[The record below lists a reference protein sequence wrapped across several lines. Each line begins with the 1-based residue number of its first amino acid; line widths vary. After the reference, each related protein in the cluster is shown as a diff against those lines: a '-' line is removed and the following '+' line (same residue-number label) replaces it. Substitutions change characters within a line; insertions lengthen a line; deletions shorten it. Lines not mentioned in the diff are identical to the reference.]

1 MAHLFYSFAAG
12 SLWLLG
18 VIFLMNVTDVNK
30 VANRWL
36 AAFYLCSAC
45 IFTQLYLEK
54 NPAQPNALLLHFL
67 ELPRW
72 SILPCFYF
80 AVLNYVNPFKKYNYL
95 HLLHFLP
102 FVCFST
108 FSLVYILPNIDSNN
122 GKLPEFPGYIRFSV
136 RYFFTIQIIIY
147 AALCL
152 RQLRKH
158 ATNIQLITSI
168 TDKIDLEWIKH
179 LLWLIIALF
188 ILRMMS
194 IFYIMPPVVVPIF
207 YYLGILFLSYCTLRQ
222 KVIYAVEK
230 SQSKEIENIIEKK
243 PANERLSIDQLEI
256 FKTKVLN
263 KTINEQLFLESG
275 LTLPMLSD
283 RVGIGIHELSYI
295 INTGF
300 NKNFYQFI
308 NEMRIEKAKELLL
321 SEESKNADTLSIA
334 TWAGFNSKTTFFST
348 FKKMTGQ
355 TPKEY
360 KKSHTL

>member
-1 MAHLFYSFAAG
+1 
-12 SLWLLG
+12 
-18 VIFLMNVTDVNK
+18 MNVTGVNK

-54 NPAQPNALLLHFL
+54 NPTQPNALLLHVL

-80 AVLNYVNPFKKYNYL
+80 AVLNYVNPFKKYTYL

-102 FVCFST
+102 FICFTT
-108 FSLVYILPNIDSNN
+108 FSLIYILPNIDSHM
-122 GKLPEFPGYIRFSV
+122 GKLPEFPDYFRLSF
-136 RYFFTIQIIIY
+136 RYFFTIQMILY
-147 AALCL
+147 SVLSL

-158 ATNIQLITSI
+158 AANVQLISSI
-168 TDKIDLEWIKH
+168 TDKIDLVWIKH
-179 LLWLIIALF
+179 LVWIIIILF
-188 ILRMMS
+188 ILRTMS
-194 IFYIMPPVVVPIF
+194 IFSVKPTTVVPIL
-207 YYLGILFLSYCTLRQ
+207 YYIGILFLSYYTLRQ

-243 PANERLSIDQLEI
+243 PANERLSISQLEI

-263 KTINEQLFLESG
+263 KTISEQIFLEPG
-275 LTLPMLSD
+275 LTLPILSD

-295 INTGF
+295 INAGF

-321 SEESKNADTLSIA
+321 SEELKDADTLSIA

-355 TPKEY
+355 TPKEF